1 MHTRWPGSGV
11 PFGPIRGPRARTRP
25 GFLRPIA
32 TGILVERPTAAN
44 GGCDEEWP
52 LCEDL
57 PVAVTLIPRSR
68 ESRRGCGKPA
78 RPPCGTR
85 FLHKSAPDTISEKP
99 RVPRPASRVPHH
111 LELLPLGD
119 ALRTRCHGDV
129 ARLGAAQVG
138 LGLADLRLERV
149 DRLRHRFDRLELVG
163 VDLVHGGV
171 DVVEGLSLI

>member
-25 GFLRPIA
+25 GFLQSIA
-32 TGILVERPTAAN
+32 TGTLMERATAAG

-57 PVAVTLIPRSR
+57 PVAVTLMPRSR

-99 RVPRPASRVPHH
+99 RVPRPAPC
-111 LELLPLGD
+111 
-119 ALRTRCHGDV
+119 ALRPAPCAQRPAPSLPYFLLATPFAPAAV
-129 ARLGAAQVG
+129 ATSLV
-138 LGLADLRLERV
+138 LARPR
-149 DRLRHRFDRLELVG
+149 
-163 VDLVHGGV
+163 
-171 DVVEGLSLI
+171 